1 MTLNRLIGFA
11 LLIVMLARLL
21 PVLVPSVLPGWQRS
35 ARRLA
40 TTLDVAGGLVVA
52 LLILYVWLRGEPVG
66 ALLLALIGI
75 PVFWGTWRALPAWW
89 RGDG

>member
-1 MTLNRLIGFA
+1 MLTKFIVLA
-11 LLIVMLARLL
+11 MLIVMLARLL
-21 PVLVPSVLPGWQRS
+21 PVLVPSVLPGWKRS
-35 ARRLA
+35 ARRLGIA
-40 TTLDVAGGLVVA
+40 LDVAGGLIVV
-52 LLILYVWLRGEPVG
+52 LLVLFVWLRGETLG

>member
-11 LLIVMLARLL
+11 LLIVVLARLL

-40 TTLDVAGGLVVA
+40 TTLDVAGGLLVV
-52 LLILYVWLRGEPVG
+52 LLIVYVWLRGETLG
-66 ALLLALIGI
+66 ALLLALIGV

-89 RGDG
+89 RGDR